1 MPPERAR
8 PLLVC
13 ASTQYWDET
22 WFRKQ
27 HFMSR
32 LAKRRPVLYVEPSRS
47 ILRPPPPDTRESLRN
62 PLLRARTRLVE
73 NAVQLWTPPRGLPF
87 WTHPAVSRAQYAQW
101 GRALR
106 ASVERLG
113 FSRVWLWLVQPLW
126 IQAREAL
133 GAERV
138 ILDLVDD
145 VTAYEARAH
154 SRATMSR
161 CVDRALEA
169 ADLIVTTTRPLAESA
184 RDRNPAARI
193 EVVGNGVRQSWIDRA
208 PGAVPRDLASLP
220 RPWIGFAGAIFT
232 YLDFEILAE
241 VARALP
247 EASLVLLGPIHETAR
262 AQELARAANVHLL
275 GARPQEEVPDYLAAF
290 DLCLSPFKAG
300 AVRRAVNPLKIYE
313 YLAAGRP
320 VVSTPLES
328 LRDEPI
334 AREIRFAEA
343 ASDFVAAVRATLAEE
358 SGEGSEARAVARR
371 AAVRPY
377 TWEAL
382 SERVESILDEMET
395 IW

>member
-1 MPPERAR
+1 MPPERTR

-27 HFMSR
+27 HFMSH

-47 ILRPPPPDTRESLRN
+47 ILRPPPPDTRDTMRN

-73 NAVQLWTPPRGLPF
+73 DAVRIWTPPRGLPF
-87 WTHPAVSRAQYAQW
+87 WTHPTVSRAQYAQW

-113 FSRVWLWLVQPLW
+113 FSRIWLWLVQPLW
-126 IQAREAL
+126 IQARASL
-133 GAERV
+133 RAERV

-161 CVDRALEA
+161 CVDAALDA

-184 RDRNPAARI
+184 RTRNQRARV
-193 EVVGNGVRQSWIDRA
+193 EVIGNGVRESWIDRPA
-208 PGAVPRDLASLP
+208 GVVPRDLAALP

-232 YLDFEILAE
+232 YLDYEILAA
-241 VARALP
+241 VASAFP
-247 EASLVLLGPIHETAR
+247 EASLVLLGAVHDTAR
-262 AQELARAANVHLL
+262 AQELARARNVHLL
-275 GARPQEEVPDYLAAF
+275 GARPQQEVPEYLAAF
-290 DLCLSPFKAG
+290 DVCLSPFKAG

-343 ASDFVAAVRATLAEE
+343 ASDYVAAVRAVLAEE
-358 SGEGSEARAVARR
+358 AGEGSEARADARR

-382 SERVESILDEMET
+382 SQRVESILDEMET